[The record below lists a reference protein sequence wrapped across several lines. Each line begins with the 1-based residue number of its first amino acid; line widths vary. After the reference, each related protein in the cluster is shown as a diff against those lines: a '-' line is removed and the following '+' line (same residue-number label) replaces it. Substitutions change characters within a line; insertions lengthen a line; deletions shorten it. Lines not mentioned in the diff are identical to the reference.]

1 MTEMNPILVAIIVAI
16 VVGAVAFALGWRL
29 QQQDA
34 EKQVTGARR
43 RAEGVLEEAR
53 REAEIVRKSATLEA
67 KDEWFK
73 AKQELEKESQA
84 ARKEIQAQER
94 KASDRESAL
103 AKRVEVIDSKDREL
117 KKLESDLAVQT
128 QKLAERGQEV
138 DRLIREENQKLERIA
153 GMSSEEARRV
163 LMTNIEGTAR
173 IEAAKLISEIKEEA
187 ARTADRE
194 AQKIVLMAI
203 QRSAADHALES
214 TVSVV
219 ALPNDEMKGR
229 IIGREGRNIRAFET
243 VSGIDVIID
252 DTPEAVILSGFDPV
266 KREIARRALEK
277 LVQDGRIH
285 PGRIEEV
292 VDKARKEMEEEIRTL
307 GDEAAF
313 ELKLHAIHPELLK
326 LMGRLRYRTSYGQ
339 NILNH
344 SKEVGYLCGMMAAE
358 LGFDEMLAR
367 RCGFLHDIGKAV
379 THETEGTHPS
389 IGKALGIKYGEPD
402 QVVHAIGHHHD
413 DLTHDDIYTVL
424 VQSADSISGARPG
437 ARRETLETYVKRLE
451 KLESLAESFAGVEKC
466 FAIQAGR
473 EIRVMIE
480 PSQVDDARS
489 TLLAAE
495 IARKIE
501 GELQYP
507 GQIRV
512 VVIRETRAV
521 DFAK

>member
-1 MTEMNPILVAIIVAI
+1 MQIALEILAIAAI
-16 VVGAVAFALGWRL
+16 VVAGLAFALGWMM
-29 QQQDA
+29 QKQSA
-34 EKQVTGARR
+34 EKQVTGARQ
-43 RAEGVLEEAR
+43 RAQSILDDAK
-53 REAEIVRKSATLEA
+53 REAEMAKKSASLEA

-73 AKQELEKESQA
+73 AKQEFEKESQA
-84 ARKEIQAQER
+84 TKKDLAALER
-94 KASDRESAL
+94 KSAERELAL
-103 AKRVEVIDSKDREL
+103 NKRFEVIDAKDRDI
-117 KKLESDLAVQT
+117 KKLEADLAGQT
-128 QKLAERGQEV
+128 QRLAERAQEV
-138 DRLIREENQKLERIA
+138 DKLIREQNVKLERIA
-153 GMSSEEARRV
+153 GMSSEEAKRV
-163 LMTNIEGTAR
+163 LMANIEGTAR
-173 IEAAKLISEIKEEA
+173 IEAARLISDIKEEA

-219 ALPNDEMKGR
+219 SLPNDEMKGR

-266 KREIARRALEK
+266 KRETARRALEK

-292 VDKARKEMEEEIRTL
+292 VEKARKEMEEEIRTL

-313 ELKLHAIHPELLK
+313 ELKLHGIHPELLK

-379 THETEGTHPS
+379 THETEGTHPA
-389 IGKALGIKYGEPD
+389 IGKALGLKYNEPEP
-402 QVVHAIGHHHD
+402 VVHAIGHHHD
-413 DLTHDDIYTVL
+413 DLTDNDIYTVL

-451 KLESLAESFAGVEKC
+451 KLETLAESFQGVEKC
-466 FAIQAGR
+466 YAIQAGR

-480 PSQVDDARS
+480 PAQVDDARS

-507 GQIRV
+507 GQIKV

>member
-1 MTEMNPILVAIIVAI
+1 MNPILVALVVAI
-16 VVGAVAFALGWRL
+16 VVGAVAFVLGGRL
-29 QQQDA
+29 QQQAA
-34 EKQVTGARR
+34 EKQVTGARG
-43 RAEGVLEEAR
+43 RAETVIEEAR
-53 REAEIVRKSATLEA
+53 RESEIIRKTASLEA

-73 AKQELEKESQA
+73 AKQELDKESQA
-84 ARKEIQAQER
+84 TRKELLALER
-94 KASDRESAL
+94 KASDRDLAL
-103 AKRVEVIDSKDREL
+103 AKRVEVIESKDRDL
-117 KKLESDLAVQT
+117 KKLETDLAAQT
-128 QKLAERGQEV
+128 QRLAERGLEV
-138 DRLIREENQKLERIA
+138 DKLIRDENQKLERIA

-173 IEAAKLISEIKEEA
+173 IDAAKLISEIKEEA

-219 ALPNDEMKGR
+219 SLPNDEMKGR

-266 KREIARRALEK
+266 KREVARRALEK

-292 VDKARKEMEEEIRTL
+292 VEKARKEMEDEIRTL

-389 IGKALGIKYGEPD
+389 IGKALGLKYGESD
-402 QVVHAIGHHHD
+402 AVVHAIGHHHD

-451 KLESLAESFAGVEKC
+451 KLESLAESFSGVEKC
-466 FAIQAGR
+466 YAIQAGR

-521 DFAK
+521 DYAK